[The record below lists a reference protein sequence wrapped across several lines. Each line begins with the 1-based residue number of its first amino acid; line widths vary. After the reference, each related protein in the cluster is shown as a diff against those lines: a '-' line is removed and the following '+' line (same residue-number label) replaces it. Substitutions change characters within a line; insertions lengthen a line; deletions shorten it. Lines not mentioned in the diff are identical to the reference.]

1 MDNLKSLPTLTSIRI
16 KKMLT
21 LPVFENEEQT
31 RIARVLTIILWAV
44 IAVVSGLILTWLIAG
59 KSDEL
64 GPFAFTANTII
75 IGGAGCLLFLIR
87 RAHLTIACIIFLS
100 FLWLN
105 ITFQAF
111 TSDGLRGSVGIIY
124 LTIMVLASLLLNWR
138 ASIGIAVVSTLSV
151 WILALAE
158 SMGLTTFQFDGPY
171 EVAFETSAMLILTA
185 FFLSLSTN
193 SLSKA
198 FKRVHRSEDSI
209 KEANRNLQQ
218 KIDQLRRTEESLK
231 KSEANYRELVQHAN
245 SIILRFD
252 IQGCLTFF
260 NDFAQSFFGFTG
272 GDILGKNIVGTILPP
287 TESSGRDLV
296 AMIRDLTKNPGR
308 YANNVNEN
316 IKRDGERVWVA
327 WTNKPIRD
335 ESGKIVEI
343 LGVGNDITER
353 KRAEK
358 AIVESEEKFRNIVNS
373 SPMGVHLY
381 QLESDGQLV
390 FTGANPAAD
399 HILGVD
405 NSQFVGKTIEQA
417 FPLLVG
423 TEIPERY
430 RKACTDGEPWQTE
443 QINYE
448 DENIKGAFEVHAFRT
463 SSGMMAALF
472 FDITKRK
479 QAEDALMES
488 EERFRILFERA
499 PDPFYINK
507 LDGTFIDGNKAAEKL
522 IGSKRAELIGTNFA
536 EIGLLS
542 DEDLPKALNILEKNQ
557 NGEPTGPDEF
567 KLYRKNSKPAYAE
580 ISTHPVT
587 IRGEKLVL
595 GIARDITD
603 RKKAEEGRKKLEAQ
617 LRQAQKMEA
626 IGTFAGGIAHDFN
639 NILAA
644 IVGYTELALAKISK
658 DAPEHDDLQEIFHSG
673 LRARD
678 LVKQILTFSRQA
690 ELNRQPVQ
698 VNIVVKEA
706 LKFLRSSLPTSIDIR
721 RNIQSDARVLADPTQ
736 IHQVLMNLCANA
748 KHAMRKTGGVL
759 EVSLEEVQ
767 LSSDFVAAHPGA
779 VAGPHLML
787 SVTDSG
793 DGMPAEMLEKIFNP
807 FFTTKGKKEGTGLG
821 LAIVHGIV
829 KSCDGFITVDSK
841 PGHGSTFSVFLP
853 VVELQGQPQAE
864 LKGPLP
870 KGTERVL
877 LVDDEKVL
885 TDISKKMLERYGY
898 QVTPRTSSV
907 EALELFKAKPDQ
919 FDLVITDMT
928 MPNMS
933 GLELASE
940 ILKLQPKL
948 PIILCTGFSES
959 INPNRAEAAGLKG
972 FMLKPVSR
980 DDLIRTARKVLDE
993 SKKN

>member
-1 MDNLKSLPTLTSIRI
+1 MNNLKSTLILTSVWFNKIF
-16 KKMLT
+16 T
-21 LPVFENEEQT
+21 LPVLKNEEQT

-59 KSDEL
+59 KSNEL
-64 GPFAFTANTII
+64 GPFAFAANTII
-75 IGGAGCLLFLIR
+75 IGGAACLLFLIR
-87 RAHLTIACIIFLS
+87 RTHITIASIIFVS

-111 TSDGLRGSVGIIY
+111 TSDGLRGSAGIIY
-124 LTIMVLASLLLNWR
+124 LTIMVLASLLLDWR
-138 ASIGIAVVSTLSV
+138 ASIGVAVLSILSM
-151 WILALAE
+151 WILAVAE
-158 SMGLTTFQFDGPY
+158 STGFTTFQFDGPY
-171 EVAFETSAMLILTA
+171 EAALETSAMFILTA
-185 FFLSLSTN
+185 FFLTLSTTG
-193 SLSKA
+193 LSKA
-198 FKRVHRSEDSI
+198 LKRAHKGEDSL

-218 KIDQLRRTEESLK
+218 KIEQLRQTEETLM

-245 SIILRFD
+245 SIILRID
-252 IQGCLTFF
+252 TQGRLTFF
-260 NDFAQSFFGFTG
+260 NDFAQSFFGFSEEE
-272 GDILGKNIVGTILPP
+272 ILGQNLIGTILPP

-296 AMIRDLTKNPGR
+296 AMIGDLTRNPER
-308 YANNVNEN
+308 YMNNVNEN
-316 IKRDGERVWVA
+316 VKRDGERVWVA
-327 WTNKPIRD
+327 WTNKPIYN
-335 ESGKIVEI
+335 EKGKIAEI
-343 LGVGNDITER
+343 LCVGNDITKRKQAER
-353 KRAEK
+353 

-373 SPMGVHLY
+373 SPMGIHLY
-381 QLESDGQLV
+381 KLEEDGQLV

-405 NSQFVGKTIEQA
+405 NSQYIGRTIQQA
-417 FPLLVG
+417 FPSLVG
-423 TEIPERY
+423 TEVPERY
-430 RKACTDGEPWQTE
+430 RKACADGEPWQTE

-448 DENIKGAFEVHAFRT
+448 DENIKGAFEVHAFQT

-479 QAEDALMES
+479 QAEDALKES

-507 LDGTFIDGNKAAEKL
+507 LDGTLVDGNKAAEKL
-522 IGSKRAELIGTNFA
+522 IGAKRAELIGSNFA

-542 DEDLPKALNILEKNQ
+542 EEDLPKALSILEKNQ

-567 KLYRKNSKPAYAE
+567 KLYRKNGVPAYAE

-595 GIARDITD
+595 GIARDVTE
-603 RKKAEEGRKKLEAQ
+603 RKKAEKGRKKLEAQ

-644 IVGYTELALAKISK
+644 IVGFTELALAKISG
-658 DAPEHDDLQEIFHSG
+658 DDPVHDDLYEIFSSG

-698 VNIVVKEA
+698 VNLIVKEA
-706 LKFLRSSLPTSIDIR
+706 LKFLRSSLPTSIEIR
-721 RNIQSDARVLADPTQ
+721 PNIDSDAQVLADPTQ

-748 KHAMRKTGGVL
+748 KHAMRETGGVL
-759 EVSLEEVQ
+759 EVSLTEVQ
-767 LSSDFVAAHPGA
+767 LAADFVVAHPGA
-779 VAGPHLML
+779 VAGPHLKL
-787 SVTDSG
+787 SVADSG
-793 DGMPAEMLEKIFNP
+793 DGMPPEMLEKIFNP

-821 LAIVHGIV
+821 LAVVHGIV
-829 KSCDGFITVDSK
+829 KSCDGFITVHSE
-841 PGHGSTFSVFLP
+841 PSQGSTFNVFLP
-853 VVELQGQPQAE
+853 VVETQGRQQAE

-870 KGTERVL
+870 KGSERVL
-877 LVDDEKVL
+877 FVDDEKVL

-898 QVTPRTSSV
+898 EVTPRTSSV

-940 ILKLQPKL
+940 ILRLRPEL

-959 INPNRAEAAGLKG
+959 INQARAEAAGLKG

-993 SKKN
+993 SKQG

>member
-1 MDNLKSLPTLTSIRI
+1 MNNLKSTLILTSVWFNKIF
-16 KKMLT
+16 T
-21 LPVFENEEQT
+21 LPVLKNEEQT

-59 KSDEL
+59 KSNEL
-64 GPFAFTANTII
+64 GPFAFAANTII
-75 IGGAGCLLFLIR
+75 IGGAACLLFLIR
-87 RAHLTIACIIFLS
+87 RTHITIASIIFVS

-111 TSDGLRGSVGIIY
+111 TSDGLRGSAGIIY
-124 LTIMVLASLLLNWR
+124 LTIMVLASLLLDWR
-138 ASIGIAVVSTLSV
+138 ASIGVAVLSILSM
-151 WILALAE
+151 WILAVAE
-158 SMGLTTFQFDGPY
+158 STGFTTFQFDGPY
-171 EVAFETSAMLILTA
+171 EAALETSAMFILTA
-185 FFLSLSTN
+185 FFLTLSTTG
-193 SLSKA
+193 LSKA
-198 FKRVHRSEDSI
+198 LKRAHKGEDSL

-218 KIDQLRRTEESLK
+218 KIEQLRQTEETLM

-245 SIILRFD
+245 SIILRID
-252 IQGCLTFF
+252 TQGRLTFF
-260 NDFAQSFFGFTG
+260 NDFAQSFFGFSEKE
-272 GDILGKNIVGTILPP
+272 ILGQNLIGTILPP

-296 AMIRDLTKNPGR
+296 AMIGDLTRNPEL
-308 YANNVNEN
+308 YMNNVNEN

-327 WTNKPIRD
+327 WTNKPIYN
-335 ESGKIVEI
+335 EKGKIAEI
-343 LGVGNDITER
+343 LCVGNDITKRKQAER
-353 KRAEK
+353 

-373 SPMGVHLY
+373 SPMGIHLY
-381 QLESDGQLV
+381 KLEEDGQLV

-405 NSQFVGKTIEQA
+405 NSQYIGRTIQQA
-417 FPLLVG
+417 FPSLVG
-423 TEIPERY
+423 TEVPERY
-430 RKACTDGEPWQTE
+430 RKACADGEPWQTE

-448 DENIKGAFEVHAFRT
+448 DENIKGAFEVHAFQT

-479 QAEDALMES
+479 QAEDALKES

-507 LDGTFIDGNKAAEKL
+507 LDGTLVDGNKAAEKL
-522 IGSKRAELIGTNFA
+522 IGAKRAELIGSNFA

-542 DEDLPKALNILEKNQ
+542 EEDLPKALSILEKNQ

-567 KLYRKNSKPAYAE
+567 KLYRKNGVPAYAE

-595 GIARDITD
+595 GIARDVTE
-603 RKKAEEGRKKLEAQ
+603 RKKAEKGRKKLEAQ

-644 IVGYTELALAKISK
+644 IVGFTELALAKISG
-658 DAPEHDDLQEIFHSG
+658 DDPVHDDLYEIFSSG

-698 VNIVVKEA
+698 VNLIVKEA
-706 LKFLRSSLPTSIDIR
+706 LKFLRSSLPTSIEIR
-721 RNIQSDARVLADPTQ
+721 PNIDSDAQVLADPTQ

-748 KHAMRKTGGVL
+748 KHAMRETGGVL
-759 EVSLEEVQ
+759 EVSLTEVQ
-767 LSSDFVAAHPGA
+767 LAADFVVAHPGA
-779 VAGPHLML
+779 VAGPHLKL
-787 SVTDSG
+787 SVADSG
-793 DGMPAEMLEKIFNP
+793 DGMPPEMLEKIFNP

-821 LAIVHGIV
+821 LAVVHGIV
-829 KSCDGFITVDSK
+829 KSCDGLITVHSE
-841 PGHGSTFSVFLP
+841 PSQGSTFNVFLP
-853 VVELQGQPQAE
+853 VVETQGRQQAE

-870 KGTERVL
+870 KGSERVL
-877 LVDDEKVL
+877 FVDDEKVL

-898 QVTPRTSSV
+898 EVTPRTSSV

-940 ILKLQPKL
+940 ILRLRPDL

-959 INPNRAEAAGLKG
+959 INQTRAEAAGLKG

-993 SKKN
+993 SKQG